1 MSDTVSVRD
10 ARTPDTRKW
19 IEAVYRDY
27 LDDLAPL
34 ATGVFPS
41 LGEVG
46 HSVPDQL
53 KRWYADVRASPL
65 VIMLGQNPVGFA
77 MVARARAGM
86 AGSDSDFRMAE
97 FFIARAQ
104 RRLGVG
110 RTAVQLIFDR
120 FAGRWEITEYTRNP
134 GAVRFWRRV
143 VMLYTRG
150 DFQERMANGEV
161 RQTFLSGHKRISK
174 G

>member
-1 MSDTVSVRD
+1 MSDTVRVRD
-10 ARTPDTRKW
+10 ARSPDTRKW

-53 KRWYADVRASPL
+53 KRWFADVSASPL

-77 MVARARAGM
+77 MVARARPGM
-86 AGSDSDFRMAE
+86 AGSASDFRMAE

-150 DFQERMANGEV
+150 AFQERMANGEV
-161 RQTFLSGHKRISK
+161 RQTFLSGPKRISK
-174 G
+174 T